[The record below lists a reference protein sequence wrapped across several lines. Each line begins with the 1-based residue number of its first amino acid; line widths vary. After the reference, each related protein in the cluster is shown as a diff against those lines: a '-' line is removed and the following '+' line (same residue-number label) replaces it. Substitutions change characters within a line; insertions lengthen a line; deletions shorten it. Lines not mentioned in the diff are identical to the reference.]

1 MASATVQ
8 QAAGTPEAASI
19 AYKASDDSSLFPAA
33 AYVPP
38 RGAAASDD
46 EAARPQPSQALVN
59 AVKQFEAEALKKGVL
74 APDAK
79 TVGVA
84 WFERD
89 DAPGQY
95 VMRVPI
101 ENKVFE
107 FPLSLNQS
115 Q

>member
-1 MASATVQ
+1 MIAAGALAVP
-8 QAAGTPEAASI
+8 QAALA
-19 AYKASDDSSLFPAA
+19 
-33 AYVPP
+33 
-38 RGAAASDD
+38 
-46 EAARPQPSQALVN
+46 QA
-59 AVKQFEAEALKKGVL
+59 FEAEALKKGVL

-79 TVGVA
+79 TVGVV